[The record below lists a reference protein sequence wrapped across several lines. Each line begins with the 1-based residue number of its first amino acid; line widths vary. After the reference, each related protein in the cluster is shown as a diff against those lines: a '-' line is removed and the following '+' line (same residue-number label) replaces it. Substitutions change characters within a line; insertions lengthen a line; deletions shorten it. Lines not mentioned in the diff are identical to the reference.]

1 MTSFAKETLP
11 ISLEEEMRRSYLD
24 YAMSV
29 IVGRALPDARDG
41 LKPVHRRVLFAM
53 HELNND
59 WNRPYKKSA
68 RIVGDVIGKYH
79 PHGDSAVYDT
89 IVRMAQDFSL
99 RHMLV
104 DGQGNFGSV
113 DGDNAAAMRYTEI
126 RLAKIAHEMLGDIDK
141 ETVDFVPNYDGSEH
155 EPAVLPSKLP
165 NLLVNG
171 SSGIAVGMATN
182 IPPHNLNEVVDACLH
197 LLKHPDATIDDLM
210 EIIPAP
216 DFPTAGIIYGI
227 EGVREG
233 YRTGR
238 GRVVMRAKCHFED
251 IDRGQRQSIIV
262 DELPYQV
269 NKKTLQERMAE
280 LVHEKKIEGIS
291 HIQDESDKSGMRLVI
306 ELKRGEVPE
315 VVLNN
320 LYKQTQLQDTF
331 GINMVALVNGQPRL
345 CNLREL
351 IAVFLQHRREVV
363 TRRTVFEL
371 RKARERGHV
380 LEGLAVALANIDD
393 FIRIIRES
401 PTPPVAKAELM
412 TRAWDSQL
420 VREMLTRSRA
430 DGGVINADDYRPD
443 SLEAGLGMGSDGL
456 YRLSEVQ
463 AQEILQMRLQRLT
476 GLEQD
481 KIVAEYKDVMSVI
494 EDLLDILARPERV
507 SAIISEELGHIRAEF
522 GQTKLGARRSLVEHS
537 SYDLSTEDL
546 ITPTDMVVTLSHGGY
561 IKSQPLGEYRAQKR
575 GGRGKQATATKEDDW
590 IDQLF
595 IANTHDYILCFS
607 NRGRLYWL
615 KVWEVPSGSRGS
627 RGRPIVNMFPLQE
640 GEKIN
645 VVLPLTGKFRVF
657 PADNYV
663 FMGTRMGTVKKTALD
678 EFSNPRKA
686 GIIAIN
692 LDDGDYL
699 VGAALTEGTHDV
711 MLFSDGGKAVRF
723 DENDVRALGRNTRGV
738 RGMDLP
744 EGQSVI
750 AMLVAEDEQQ
760 SVLTATEHGYGKRT
774 SITEYTRHG
783 RGTKG
788 MIAIQQ
794 SERNG
799 KVVAATLVRAE
810 DEIMLITDRGVL
822 VRTRVSEIRELGR
835 ATQGVTLIGLDEG
848 SRLSGLQ
855 RIVENDAAGAAA
867 DGADDEG
874 LEGEDPVD
882 DAQAPETPETPEAPD
897 TPGTPDTAAE

>member
-1 MTSFAKETLP
+1 MTQFAKETLP

-41 LKPVHRRVLFAM
+41 LKPVHRRVLYAM

-79 PHGDSAVYDT
+79 PHGDQSVYDT
-89 IVRMAQDFSL
+89 IVRMAQDFSM

-126 RLAKIAHEMLGDIDK
+126 RLAKIAHEMLADIDK
-141 ETVDFVPNYDGSEH
+141 ETVDFQPNYDGSEK
-155 EPAVLPSKLP
+155 EPQVLPSRLP
-165 NLLVNG
+165 NLLING
-171 SSGIAVGMATN
+171 SGGIAVGMATN

-197 LLKHPDATIDDLM
+197 LLSNPEATIDELM
-210 EIIPAP
+210 EIVPAP
-216 DFPTAGIIYGI
+216 DFPTAAIIYGI
-227 EGVREG
+227 NGVKEG

-238 GRVVMRAKCHFED
+238 GKVVMRAKCHFED
-251 IDRGQRQSIIV
+251 IDRGQRQAIIV

-280 LVHEKKIEGIS
+280 LVNEKKIEGIS

-331 GINMVALVNGQPRL
+331 GINMVALIDGQPRL
-345 CNLREL
+345 CTLKDL
-351 IAVFLQHRREVV
+351 IRVFLQHRREVV
-363 TRRTVFEL
+363 TRRTVFAL

-380 LEGLAVALANIDD
+380 LEGLAVALANIDE
-393 FIRIIRES
+393 FIALIRNA

-412 TRAWDSQL
+412 SRAWDSQL
-420 VREMLTRSRA
+420 VREMLTRTRE
-430 DGGVINADDYRPD
+430 DGGTINADDYRPD
-443 SLEAGLGMGSDGL
+443 GLEREFGMRGDGL
-456 YRLSEVQ
+456 YRLSDTQ

-481 KIVAEYKDVMSVI
+481 KIVAEYRDVMAEI
-494 EDLLDILARPERV
+494 DDLLDILAKPARV
-507 SAIISEELGHIRAEF
+507 SAIIRDELTALKHEF
-522 GQTKLGARRSLVEHS
+522 GQTKLGARRSVVEHNAQ
-537 SYDLSTEDL
+537 DLATEDL
-546 ITPTDMVVTLSHGGY
+546 ITPTDMVVTLSHSGY
-561 IKSQPLGEYRAQKR
+561 IKSQPLSEYRAQKR

-590 IDQLF
+590 VDQLF
-595 IANTHDYILCFS
+595 IANTHDWILCFS
-607 NRGRLYWL
+607 NRGRMYWL
-615 KVWEVPSGSRGS
+615 KVWEVPAGSRGS
-627 RGRPIVNMFPLQE
+627 RGRPIVNMFPLAE

-645 VVLPLTGKFRVF
+645 VVLPLTGEFRSF
-657 PADNYV
+657 PADHYV
-663 FMGTRMGTVKKTALD
+663 FMATSMGTVKKTALD

-686 GIIAIN
+686 GIIAVD

-699 VGAALTEGTHDV
+699 IGAALTDGKHDV

-723 DENDVRALGRNTRGV
+723 DENDVRPMGRAARGV
-738 RGMDLP
+738 RGMMLDD
-744 EGQSVI
+744 GQGVI

-760 SVLTATEHGYGKRT
+760 SVLTATEKGYGKRT

-799 KVVAATLVRAE
+799 KVVAATLVHAD
-810 DEIMLITDRGVL
+810 DEIMLITDKGVL

-848 SRLSGLQ
+848 SKLSGLQ
-855 RIVENDAAGAAA
+855 RIVENDAAAEVEGDLPDSAAT
-867 DGADDEG
+867 
-874 LEGEDPVD
+874 EGE
-882 DAQAPETPETPEAPD
+882 
-897 TPGTPDTAAE
+897 G

>member
-1 MTSFAKETLP
+1 MTQFAKETLP

-53 HELNND
+53 HELSND
-59 WNRPYKKSA
+59 WNKPYKKSA

-79 PHGDSAVYDT
+79 PHGDQSVYDT
-89 IVRMAQDFSL
+89 IVRMAQDFSM
-99 RHMLV
+99 RHLLV

-126 RLAKIAHEMLGDIDK
+126 RLAKIAHELLADLDK
-141 ETVDFVPNYDGSEH
+141 ETVDFGPNYDGSEQ
-155 EPAVLPSKLP
+155 EPLVMPTRLP

-171 SSGIAVGMATN
+171 SGGIAVGMATN

-197 LLKHPDATIDDLM
+197 LLNHPDASIDELM

-227 EGVREG
+227 NGVKDG

-238 GRVVMRAKCHFED
+238 GKVVMRAKCHFED
-251 IDRGQRQSIIV
+251 IDKGQRQSIIV

-331 GINMVALVNGQPRL
+331 GINMVALINGQPKL
-345 CNLREL
+345 CNLKDL
-351 IAVFLQHRREVV
+351 IAVFLSHRREVV
-363 TRRTVFEL
+363 TRRTVFTL

-380 LEGLAVALANIDD
+380 LEGLAIALANIDE
-393 FIRIIRES
+393 FISIIRNA

-412 TRAWDSQL
+412 HRAWDSKL
-420 VREMLTRSRA
+420 VREMLTRTRA
-430 DGGVINADDYRPD
+430 DGGVVNADDYRPEG
-443 SLEAGLGMGSDGL
+443 LEKLYGMGNDGL
-456 YRLSEVQ
+456 YRLSETQ

-481 KIVAEYKDVMSVI
+481 KIVAEYKDVMAEI
-494 EDLLDILARPERV
+494 DDLLDILGKPDRV
-507 SAIISEELGHIRAEF
+507 SIIIGEELAAIKQEF
-522 GQTKLGARRSLVEHS
+522 GQTKLGARRSQIEHS
-537 SYDLSTEDL
+537 SFDLSTEDL
-546 ITPTDMVVTLSHGGY
+546 ITPTDMVVTLSHTGY
-561 IKSQPLGEYRAQKR
+561 IKSQPLSEYRAQKR
-575 GGRGKQATATKEDDW
+575 GGRGKQATTTREDDW
-590 IDQLF
+590 VDQLF

-615 KVWEVPSGSRGS
+615 KVWEVPAGSRGS

-645 VVLPLTGKFRVF
+645 VVLALTGEKRSF
-657 PADNYV
+657 PADQYV
-663 FMGTRMGTVKKTALD
+663 FMSTSMGTVKKTALD
-678 EFSNPRKA
+678 EFNNPRKG
-686 GIIAIN
+686 GIIAVN
-692 LDDGDYL
+692 LDDGDFL
-699 VGAALTEGTHDV
+699 IGAALTDGKHDV

-723 DENDVRALGRNTRGV
+723 DEDDVRPLGRNARGV
-738 RGMDLP
+738 RGMALDI
-744 EGQSVI
+744 GQSVI

-760 SVLTATEHGYGKRT
+760 SVLTATANGYGKRT

-799 KVVAATLVRAE
+799 KVVAATLVHAD
-810 DEIMLITDRGVL
+810 DEIMLITDKGVL
-822 VRTRVSEIRELGR
+822 VRTRVSEIREMGR

-848 SRLSGLQ
+848 SQLSGLQ
-855 RIVENDAAGAAA
+855 RIVENDAAL
-867 DGADDEG
+867 DE
-874 LEGEDPVD
+874 VD
-882 DAQAPETPETPEAPD
+882 SD
-897 TPGTPDTAAE
+897 TPSTNQETNE

>member
-1 MTSFAKETLP
+1 MTQFAKETLP

-79 PHGDSAVYDT
+79 PHGDQSVYDT
-89 IVRMAQDFSL
+89 IVRLAQDFSM

-126 RLAKIAHEMLGDIDK
+126 RLAKIAHEMLADIDK
-141 ETVDFVPNYDGSEH
+141 ETVDFGPNYDGSEK
-155 EPAVLPSKLP
+155 EPLVLPSKLP

-171 SSGIAVGMATN
+171 SGGIAVGMATN

-197 LLKHPDATIDDLM
+197 LLKNPEASIDELM
-210 EIIPAP
+210 EIVPAP

-227 EGVREG
+227 NGVKEG

-238 GRVVMRAKCHFED
+238 GKVVMRAKCHFED
-251 IDRGQRQSIIV
+251 IDRGQRQAIIV

-280 LVHEKKIEGIS
+280 LVNEKKIEGIS

-331 GINMVALVNGQPRL
+331 GINMVALVDGQPKL
-345 CNLREL
+345 CNLKDL
-351 IAVFLQHRREVV
+351 ITVFLEHRREVV

-393 FIRIIRES
+393 FIEIIKRS

-412 TRAWDSQL
+412 ARAWDSSL
-420 VREMLTRSRA
+420 VREMLSRA
-430 DGGVINADDYRPD
+430 EGETAGGRNAYRP
-443 SLEAGLGMGSDGL
+443 EGLPAQYGMQEDGL
-456 YRLSEVQ
+456 YKLSDDQ
-463 AQEILQMRLQRLT
+463 AGEILQMRLQRLT

-481 KIVAEYKDVMSVI
+481 KIVGEYRDVMAQI
-494 EDLLDILARPERV
+494 ADLLDILATPARV
-507 SAIISEELGHIRAEF
+507 TTIIGDELASVRQEF
-522 GQTKLGARRSLVEHS
+522 GQTKLGARRSVIEHNAQE
-537 SYDLSTEDL
+537 LGTEDL
-546 ITPTDMVVTLSHGGY
+546 ITPTDMVVTLSHTGY
-561 IKSQPLGEYRAQKR
+561 IKSQALSEYRAQRR
-575 GGRGKQATATKEDDW
+575 GGRGKQATATKDDDW

-595 IANTHDYILCFS
+595 IANTHDWMLCFS
-607 NRGRLYWL
+607 NRGRVYWL
-615 KVWEVPSGSRGS
+615 KVWEVPQGSRNA
-627 RGRPIVNMFPLQE
+627 RGKPIVNMFPLQPE
-640 GEKIN
+640 EKIN
-645 VVLPLTGKFRVF
+645 VVLPLTGEFRSF
-657 PADNYV
+657 PEDHFIFFA
-663 FMGTRMGTVKKTALD
+663 TALGTVKKTSLKD
-678 EFSNPRKA
+678 FSNPRKA
-686 GIIAIN
+686 GIIAVD
-692 LDDGDYL
+692 LDEGDYL
-699 VGAALTEGTHDV
+699 IGAALTDGQHDV

-723 DENDVRALGRNTRGV
+723 DEDDVRPMGRQARGV
-738 RGMDLP
+738 RGMMLEPDQRL
-744 EGQSVI
+744 I
-750 AMLVAEDEQQ
+750 AMLVAEDETQ
-760 SVLTATEHGYGKRT
+760 SVLTATENGYGKRT
-774 SITEYTRHG
+774 SIVEYTRHG

-799 KVVAATLVRAE
+799 KVVAATLVRPE
-810 DEIMLITDRGVL
+810 DEIMLITDTGVL
-822 VRTRVSEIRELGR
+822 VRTRVAEIRELGR
-835 ATQGVTLIGLDEG
+835 ATQGVTLISLDEG
-848 SRLSGLQ
+848 AKLSGLQ
-855 RIVENDAAGAAA
+855 RIVENDAN
-867 DGADDEG
+867 ETT
-874 LEGEDPVD
+874 ESTD
-882 DAQAPETPETPEAPD
+882 DAAGGAGSDAGDATSAAGD
-897 TPGTPDTAAE
+897 STPDVKE

>member
-1 MTSFAKETLP
+1 MTQFAKETLP
-11 ISLEEEMRRSYLD
+11 TSLEDEMRRSYLD

-41 LKPVHRRVLFAM
+41 LKPVHRRVLYAM

-79 PHGDSAVYDT
+79 PHGDQSVYDT
-89 IVRMAQDFSL
+89 IVRMAQDFSM

-126 RLAKIAHEMLGDIDK
+126 RLAKIAHEMLADLDK
-141 ETVDFVPNYDGSEH
+141 DTVDFGPNYDGSEK
-155 EPAVLPSKLP
+155 EPLVLPTRLP

-171 SSGIAVGMATN
+171 SGGIAVGMATN

-197 LLKHPDATIDDLM
+197 LLRHPDASVDDLI
-210 EIIPAP
+210 EIVPAP

-227 EGVREG
+227 NGVRDG

-238 GRVVMRAKCHFED
+238 GKVVMRARCHFED
-251 IDRGQRQSIIV
+251 IDKGQRQSIIV

-269 NKKTLQERMAE
+269 NKKNLLERIAE

-291 HIQDESDKSGMRLVI
+291 HIQDESDKSGMRVVI

-331 GINMVALVNGQPRL
+331 GMNMVALVDGQPKL
-345 CNLREL
+345 CNLKDL
-351 IAVFLQHRREVV
+351 IRVYLQHRREVV
-363 TRRTVFEL
+363 TRRTIYNL
-371 RKARERGHV
+371 RKARDRGHV

-401 PTPPVAKAELM
+401 PTPPVAKLELM
-412 TRAWDSQL
+412 TRGWDSKL
-420 VREMLTRSRA
+420 VREMLTRTRA
-430 DGGVINADDYRPD
+430 DGGVINADDYRPEG
-443 SLEAGLGMGSDGL
+443 LERSYGMQGDGL
-456 YRLSEVQ
+456 YRLSDTQ

-481 KIVAEYKDVMSVI
+481 KIVAEYKEVMSEI
-494 EDLLDILARPERV
+494 DDLLDILSKPERV
-507 SAIISEELGHIRAEF
+507 STIIGEELGAIKTEF
-522 GQTKLGARRSLVEHS
+522 GQTKLGVRRSQVEHS

-546 ITPTDMVVTLSHGGY
+546 ITPTDMVVTMSHSGY

-595 IANTHDYILCFS
+595 VANTHDYILCFS

-615 KVWEVPSGSRGS
+615 KVWEVPQGSRGS
-627 RGRPIVNMFPLQE
+627 RGRPIVNMFPLAE
-640 GEKIN
+640 GEKIT
-645 VVLPLTGKFRVF
+645 VVLPLTGEFRSF
-657 PADNYV
+657 PADHYV
-663 FMGTRMGTVKKTALD
+663 FMGTRMGTVKKTALN

-686 GIIAIN
+686 GIIAVD
-692 LDDGDYL
+692 LDEGDFL
-699 VGAALTEGTHDV
+699 IGAALTDGQHDV

-723 DENDVRALGRNTRGV
+723 DENDVRPMGRQARGV
-738 RGMDLP
+738 RGMMLE

-750 AMLVAEDEQQ
+750 AMLVAEDEAQ
-760 SVLTATEHGYGKRT
+760 SVLTATENGYGKRT

-799 KVVAATLVRAE
+799 KVVAATLVHAQ
-810 DEIMLITDRGVL
+810 DEIMLITDKGVL
-822 VRTRVSEIRELGR
+822 VRTRVGEIRELGR

-848 SRLSGLQ
+848 AKLSGLQ
-855 RIVENDAAGAAA
+855 RIVENDANVT
-867 DGADDEG
+867 DSEG
-874 LEGEDPVD
+874 GEGSEGGDTGE
-882 DAQAPETPETPEAPD
+882 ATQET
-897 TPGTPDTAAE
+897 

>member
-1 MTSFAKETLP
+1 MTQFAKETLP

-113 DGDNAAAMRYTEI
+113 DGDGAAAMRYTEI
-126 RLAKIAHEMLGDIDK
+126 RLSKVAHEMLADIDR
-141 ETVDFVPNYDGSEH
+141 ETVDFGPNYDGSEQ
-155 EPAVLPSKLP
+155 EPLVLPARLP

-171 SSGIAVGMATN
+171 SAGIAVGMATN
-182 IPPHNLNEVVDACLH
+182 IPPHNLSEVVDACLH
-197 LLKHPDATIDDLM
+197 MLKNPDATLDELM

-216 DFPTAGIIYGI
+216 DFPTAGIIYGLQ
-227 EGVREG
+227 GVREG

-251 IDRGQRQSIIV
+251 IDKGARQAIIV
-262 DELPYQV
+262 DEIPYQV
-269 NKKTLQERMAE
+269 NKKNLLERIAE

-291 HIQDESDKSGMRLVI
+291 HIQDESDKSGMRVVI

-331 GINMVALVNGQPRL
+331 GINMVALVVGGQPKL
-345 CNLREL
+345 CNLHDL
-351 IAVFLQHRREVV
+351 IHVFLQHRREVV
-363 TRRTVFEL
+363 TRRTIYNL
-371 RKARERGHV
+371 RKARDRGHV
-380 LEGLAVALANIDD
+380 LEGLAVALANIDE
-393 FIRIIRES
+393 FIRIIRNA
-401 PTPPVAKAELM
+401 PTPPVAKTELM
-412 TRAWDSQL
+412 AKTWDSSL
-420 VREMLTRSRA
+420 VREMLTRTRE
-430 DGGVINADDYRPD
+430 DGGAVNADDYRPE
-443 SLEAGLGMGSDGL
+443 SLEREFGLQNDGL
-456 YRLSEVQ
+456 YRLSETQ
-463 AQEILQMRLQRLT
+463 AQEILNMRLQRLT

-481 KIVAEYKDVMSVI
+481 KIVAEYKEVMSEI
-494 EDLLDILARPERV
+494 EDLLDILAKPARV
-507 SAIISEELGHIRAEF
+507 STIIGDELTSLRTEF
-522 GQTKLGARRSLVEHS
+522 GQTKIGARRSVIEHNPQ
-537 SYDLSTEDL
+537 DLGTEDL
-546 ITPTDMVVTLSHGGY
+546 ITPTDMVVTLSHTGY
-561 IKSQPLGEYRAQKR
+561 IKSQPLSEYRAQRR
-575 GGRGKQATATKEDDW
+575 GGRGKQATTTKEDDW
-590 IDQLF
+590 VDQLF
-595 IANTHDYILCFS
+595 IANTHDWILCFS

-615 KVWEVPSGSRGS
+615 KVWEVPAGSRGS
-627 RGRPIVNMFPLQE
+627 RGRPIVNMFPLQD

-645 VVLPLTGKFRVF
+645 VVLPLTGENRSF
-657 PADNYV
+657 PTDRYI
-663 FMGTRMGTVKKTALD
+663 FMATSMGTVKKTALD

-686 GIIAIN
+686 GIIAVG
-692 LDDGDYL
+692 LDEGDYL
-699 VGAALTEGTHDV
+699 IGAALTDGQHDV

-723 DENDVRALGRNTRGV
+723 DENDVRPMGRNARGV
-738 RGMDLP
+738 KGMTLED
-744 EGQSVI
+744 GQSVI

-760 SVLTATEHGYGKRT
+760 SVLTATENGYGKRT

-799 KVVAATLVRAE
+799 KVVAATLVHAD

-822 VRTRVSEIRELGR
+822 VRTRVTEIRELGR
-835 ATQGVTLIGLDEG
+835 ATQGVTLISLDEG

-855 RIVENDAAGAAA
+855 RIVENDAQTLIAGSD
-867 DGADDEG
+867 DGADSPD
-874 LEGEDPVD
+874 GEPSAGDSDAADP
-882 DAQAPETPETPEAPD
+882 AR
-897 TPGTPDTAAE
+897 

>member
-1 MTSFAKETLP
+1 MTQFAKETLP

-59 WNRPYKKSA
+59 WNKPYKKSA

-79 PHGDSAVYDT
+79 PHGDSAVYET

-126 RLAKIAHEMLGDIDK
+126 RMSKIAHELLADLDK
-141 ETVDFVPNYDGSEH
+141 ETVDFGPNYDGSEH
-155 EPAVLPSKLP
+155 EPLVMPARFP

-182 IPPHNLNEVVDACLH
+182 IPPHNLNESVDACLH
-197 LLKHPDATIDDLM
+197 LLKNPEASIDELM
-210 EIIPAP
+210 DIIPAP

-227 EGVREG
+227 NGVKDG

-238 GRVVMRAKCHFED
+238 GKVVMRAKCHFED
-251 IDRGQRQSIIV
+251 IDKGQRQSIIV

-331 GINMVALVNGQPRL
+331 GINMVALINGQPKL
-345 CNLREL
+345 CNLKDL
-351 IAVFLQHRREVV
+351 ISVFLSHRREVV
-363 TRRTVFEL
+363 TRRTVFTL

-380 LEGLAVALANIDD
+380 LEGLAIALANIDD
-393 FIRIIRES
+393 FIAIIRNAL
-401 PTPPVAKAELM
+401 TPPVAKAELM
-412 TRAWDSQL
+412 VRAWDSQL
-420 VREMLTRSRA
+420 VREMLTRTRA
-430 DGGVINADDYRPD
+430 DGGIVNADDYRPD
-443 SLEAGLGMGSDGL
+443 GLEKLYGMGNDGL
-456 YRLSEVQ
+456 YRLSETQ

-481 KIVAEYKDVMSVI
+481 KIVAEYKEVMAEI
-494 EDLLDILARPERV
+494 DDLLDILSRPERV
-507 SAIISEELGHIRAEF
+507 SIIIGEELATIKQEF
-522 GQTKLGARRSLVEHS
+522 GQTKLGARRSQIEHS
-537 SYDLSTEDL
+537 SFDLSTEDL
-546 ITPTDMVVTLSHGGY
+546 ITPTDMVVTLSHTGY
-561 IKSQPLGEYRAQKR
+561 IKSQPLSEYRSQKR

-590 IDQLF
+590 VDQLF

-615 KVWEVPSGSRGS
+615 KVWEVPAGSRGS

-645 VVLPLTGKFRVF
+645 VVLALTGDKRVF
-657 PADNYV
+657 PSDQYV
-663 FMGTRMGTVKKTALD
+663 FMATSMGTVKKTALD
-678 EFSNPRKA
+678 EFNNPRKG
-686 GIIAIN
+686 GIIAVN
-692 LDDGDYL
+692 LDDGDFL
-699 VGAALTEGTHDV
+699 IGAALTDGKHDV

-723 DENDVRALGRNTRGV
+723 DEDDVRPLGRNARGV
-738 RGMDLP
+738 RGMALDV
-744 EGQSVI
+744 GQSVI

-760 SVLTATEHGYGKRT
+760 SVLTATQNGFGKRT

-799 KVVAATLVRAE
+799 KVVAATLVHTD
-810 DEIMLITDRGVL
+810 DEIMLITDKGVL
-822 VRTRVSEIRELGR
+822 VRTRVSEIREMGR

-848 SRLSGLQ
+848 SQLSGLQ
-855 RIVENDAAGAAA
+855 RIVENDAA
-867 DGADDEG
+867 
-874 LEGEDPVD
+874 LN
-882 DAQAPETPETPEAPD
+882 
-897 TPGTPDTAAE
+897 DTAGDVLDSDPSTDSTSSNTDTNE

>member
-53 HELNND
+53 HEMGNNY
-59 WNRPYKKSA
+59 NSRYRKSA
-68 RIVGDVIGKYH
+68 QAVGETMGKYH
-79 PHGDSAVYDT
+79 PHGDSAIYDT
-89 IVRMAQDFSL
+89 IVRMAQPFSM
-99 RHMLV
+99 RHVLI

-126 RLAKIAHEMLGDIDK
+126 RLDKIAHEILADIDK
-141 ETVDFVPNYDGSEH
+141 ETVDFIPNYDGSLK
-155 EPAVLPSKLP
+155 EPQVLPSRVP
-165 NLLVNG
+165 SLLVNG
-171 SSGIAVGMATN
+171 SGGIAVGMATN
-182 IPPHNLNEVVDACLH
+182 IPPHNLNEVVDGCLH
-197 LLKHPDATIDDLM
+197 LLRNPDASIDELM

-227 EGVREG
+227 NGVKDG

-238 GRVVMRAKCHFED
+238 GKVVMRAKCHFED
-251 IDRGQRQSIIV
+251 IDRGQRQAIIV

-331 GINMVALVNGQPRL
+331 GINMVALVDGQPKL
-345 CNLREL
+345 CNLKDL
-351 IAVFLQHRREVV
+351 IQVFLQHRREVV
-363 TRRTVFEL
+363 TRRTVFNL

-412 TRAWDSQL
+412 ARSWDSQL
-420 VREMLTRSRA
+420 VREMLTRTRA
-430 DGGVINADDYRPD
+430 DGGVVSADDYRPEG
-443 SLEAGLGMGSDGL
+443 LERSYGLQGDGL
-456 YRLSEVQ
+456 YKLSETQ

-481 KIVAEYKDVMSVI
+481 KITAEYKEVMAEI
-494 EDLLDILARPERV
+494 EDLLDILAKPERV
-507 SAIISEELGHIRAEF
+507 SVIISDELAALKQEY
-522 GQTKLGARRSLVEHS
+522 GQTKLGARRSLIEHS
-537 SYDLSTEDL
+537 AYDLSTEDL
-546 ITPTDMVVTLSHGGY
+546 ITPTDMVVTLSHTGY
-561 IKSQPLGEYRAQKR
+561 IKSQPLNEYRSQKR

-615 KVWEVPSGSRGS
+615 KVWEVPAGSRGS
-627 RGRPIVNMFPLQE
+627 RGRPIVNMFPLQD

-645 VVLPLTGKFRVF
+645 VVLPLTGEFRSF
-657 PADNYV
+657 PADHYV
-663 FMGTRMGTVKKTALD
+663 FMATSMGTVKKTALD
-678 EFSNPRKA
+678 EFNNPRKS
-686 GIIAIN
+686 GI
-692 LDDGDYL
+692 
-699 VGAALTEGTHDV
+699 
-711 MLFSDGGKAVRF
+711 
-723 DENDVRALGRNTRGV
+723 
-738 RGMDLP
+738 
-744 EGQSVI
+744 
-750 AMLVAEDEQQ
+750 
-760 SVLTATEHGYGKRT
+760 
-774 SITEYTRHG
+774 
-783 RGTKG
+783 
-788 MIAIQQ
+788 
-794 SERNG
+794 
-799 KVVAATLVRAE
+799 
-810 DEIMLITDRGVL
+810 
-822 VRTRVSEIRELGR
+822 
-835 ATQGVTLIGLDEG
+835 
-848 SRLSGLQ
+848 
-855 RIVENDAAGAAA
+855 
-867 DGADDEG
+867 
-874 LEGEDPVD
+874 
-882 DAQAPETPETPEAPD
+882 
-897 TPGTPDTAAE
+897 

>member
-1 MTSFAKETLP
+1 MTQFAKETLP

-41 LKPVHRRVLFAM
+41 LKPVHRRVLYAM
-53 HELNND
+53 YELSND
-59 WNRPYKKSA
+59 YNKPYKKSA

-79 PHGDSAVYDT
+79 PHGDQSVYDT
-89 IVRMAQDFSL
+89 IVRMAQDFSM

-126 RLAKIAHEMLGDIDK
+126 RLAKIAHELLADLDK
-141 ETVDFVPNYDGSEH
+141 ETVDFGPNYDGSES
-155 EPAVLPSKLP
+155 EPLVMPSRLP
-165 NLLVNG
+165 NLLING
-171 SSGIAVGMATN
+171 AGGIAVGMATN

-197 LLKHPDATIDDLM
+197 LLKNPEASIDELM

-227 EGVREG
+227 NGVKDG

-251 IDRGQRQSIIV
+251 IDKGQRQSIIV

-331 GINMVALVNGQPRL
+331 GINMVALVNGQPKL
-345 CNLREL
+345 CNLKDLLE
-351 IAVFLQHRREVV
+351 VFLDHRREVV
-363 TRRTVFEL
+363 TRRTVFTL

-380 LEGLAVALANIDD
+380 LEGLAVALANIDE
-393 FIRIIRES
+393 FIALIRNA
-401 PTPPVAKAELM
+401 PTPPVAKAALM
-412 TRAWDSQL
+412 AQSWDSKL
-420 VREMLTRSRA
+420 VREMLTRTRP
-430 DGGVINADDYRPD
+430 DGDVISADDYRPD
-443 SLEAGLGMGSDGL
+443 GLEREFGLEAGGL
-456 YRLSEVQ
+456 YKLSEVQ

-481 KIVAEYKDVMSVI
+481 KIVAEYKEVI
-494 EDLLDILARPERV
+494 AEIDDLLHILTTPERV
-507 SAIISEELGHIRAEF
+507 STIISEELIAIKMEF
-522 GQTKLGARRSLVEHS
+522 GQTKIGARRSLVEHS
-537 SYDLSTEDL
+537 SFDLSTEDL
-546 ITPTDMVVTLSHGGY
+546 ITPTDMVVTMSHSGY
-561 IKSQPLGEYRAQKR
+561 IKSQPLSEYRAQKR
-575 GGRGKQATATKEDDW
+575 GGRGKQATQTKEDDW
-590 IDQLF
+590 VDQLF
-595 IANTHDYILCFS
+595 VANTHDYILCFS

-615 KVWEVPSGSRGS
+615 KVWEVPAGSRGS
-627 RGRPIVNMFPLQE
+627 RGRPIVNMFPLQD
-640 GEKIN
+640 GEKIT
-645 VVLPLTGKFRVF
+645 VVLPLTGEKTSF
-657 PADNYV
+657 PADQFV
-663 FMGTRMGTVKKTALD
+663 FMATSMGTVKKTSLD
-678 EFSNPRKA
+678 EFNNPRKG
-686 GIIAIN
+686 GIIAVG
-692 LDDGDYL
+692 LDDNDYL
-699 VGAALTEGTHDV
+699 IGAALTDGQHDV

-723 DENDVRALGRNTRGV
+723 DENDVRPMGRNARGV
-738 RGMDLP
+738 RGMNLED
-744 EGQSVI
+744 GQSVI

-760 SVLTATEHGYGKRT
+760 SVLTATQNGYGKRT

-799 KVVAATLVRAE
+799 KVVAATLVHTD
-810 DEIMLITDRGVL
+810 DEIMLITDKGVL
-822 VRTRVSEIRELGR
+822 VRTRVAEIREMGR
-835 ATQGVTLIGLDEG
+835 ATQGVTLIGLDAG
-848 SRLSGLQ
+848 SQLSGLQ
-855 RIVENDAAGAAA
+855 RIVENDANQAESTEDGDDAAA
-867 DGADDEG
+867 DNSKDDS
-874 LEGEDPVD
+874 
-882 DAQAPETPETPEAPD
+882 TD
-897 TPGTPDTAAE
+897 TPDASET

>member
-1 MTSFAKETLP
+1 MTQFAKETLP
-11 ISLEEEMRRSYLD
+11 TSLEEEMRRSYLD

-126 RLAKIAHEMLGDIDK
+126 RLSKIAHELLDDLDK
-141 ETVDFVPNYDGSEH
+141 ETVNFGPNYDGSEK
-155 EPAVLPSKLP
+155 EPLVLPAKFP

-171 SSGIAVGMATN
+171 SAGIAVGMATN

-197 LLKHPDATIDDLM
+197 MLRHPDASIDDLM
-210 EIIPAP
+210 EIVPAP

-227 EGVREG
+227 SGVKEG

-251 IDRGQRQSIIV
+251 IDRGQRQAIIV

-280 LVHEKKIEGIS
+280 LVHEKKIEDIS

-306 ELKRGEVPE
+306 ELKRGAVPE

-331 GINMVALVNGQPRL
+331 GMNMVALIDGQPRL
-345 CNLREL
+345 CNLKDL
-351 IAVFLQHRREVV
+351 IVVFLEHRREVV
-363 TRRTVFEL
+363 TRRTIFNL

-380 LEGLAVALANIDD
+380 LEGLAVALANIDE
-393 FIRIIRES
+393 FIAIIRNA
-401 PTPPVAKAELM
+401 PTPPVAKVELM
-412 TRAWDSQL
+412 SKPWDSQL
-420 VREMLTRSRA
+420 VRTMLTRAKA
-430 DGGVINADDYRPD
+430 DGSMIKADDYRPD
-443 SLEAGLGMGSDGL
+443 GLEKQYGMGSDGL
-456 YRLSEVQ
+456 YRLSDTQ
-463 AQEILQMRLQRLT
+463 AHEILQMRLQRLT

-481 KIVAEYKDVMSVI
+481 KIVNEYKEVMAEI
-494 EDLLDILARPERV
+494 DDLLDILARPERV
-507 SAIISEELGHIRAEF
+507 SIIIGDELAAIRQEF
-522 GQTKLGARRSLVEHS
+522 GQSKIGARRSHIEHNAQ
-537 SYDLSTEDL
+537 DLATEDL
-546 ITPTDMVVTLSHGGY
+546 ITPTDMVVTLSHSGY
-561 IKSQPLGEYRAQKR
+561 IKSQPLSEYRAQKR

-590 IDQLF
+590 IEQLF
-595 IANTHDYILCFS
+595 IGNTHDYILCFS

-615 KVWEVPSGSRGS
+615 KVWEVPEGSRGS

-645 VVLPLTGKFRVF
+645 VVLPLTGPARTF
-657 PADNYV
+657 PADQYV
-663 FMGTRMGTVKKTALD
+663 FMATSMGTVKR
-678 EFSNPRKA
+678 PRS
-686 GIIAIN
+686 
-692 LDDGDYL
+692 
-699 VGAALTEGTHDV
+699 TSSTTP
-711 MLFSDGGKAVRF
+711 
-723 DENDVRALGRNTRGV
+723 VRAASSRSIWT
-738 RGMDLP
+738 
-744 EGQSVI
+744 
-750 AMLVAEDEQQ
+750 
-760 SVLTATEHGYGKRT
+760 TTT
-774 SITEYTRHG
+774 S
-783 RGTKG
+783 
-788 MIAIQQ
+788 
-794 SERNG
+794 
-799 KVVAATLVRAE
+799 
-810 DEIMLITDRGVL
+810 
-822 VRTRVSEIRELGR
+822 
-835 ATQGVTLIGLDEG
+835 
-848 SRLSGLQ
+848 
-855 RIVENDAAGAAA
+855 
-867 DGADDEG
+867 
-874 LEGEDPVD
+874 
-882 DAQAPETPETPEAPD
+882 
-897 TPGTPDTAAE
+897 